1 MSLAAPGLLRR
12 RLLALAL
19 LPAVPGAVLATPEAL
34 AAAVQAFTGGA
45 PLRSGRITIE
55 IAELV
60 ENGNAVPVSL
70 SVQSP
75 MTPADHVQSL
85 ALFTERNPQPEVAVF
100 HFSPRSGRAR
110 VDTRIRLATSQPLV
124 AVAKMSDGSFWRHQ
138 VDVIVTL
145 AACIEG

>member
-1 MSLAAPGLLRR
+1 MTLSRRHCLAV
-12 RLLALAL
+12 AL
-19 LPAVPGAVLATPEAL
+19 LPALPAAATPESL
-34 AAAVQAFTGGA
+34 SAAIQAFTGGA

-60 ENGNAVPVSL
+60 ENGNAVPVSVQ
-70 SVQSP
+70 VQSP
-75 MTPADHVQSL
+75 MTAADHVQSL

-110 VDTRIRLATSQPLV
+110 VDTRIRLATSQPLL
-124 AVAKMSDGSFWRHQ
+124 AVAKMSDGSLWRHH

-145 AACIEG
+145 AACLEG

>member
-1 MSLAAPGLLRR
+1 MTLSRRQCLAV
-12 RLLALAL
+12 AL
-19 LPAVPGAVLATPEAL
+19 LPALPAAATPESL
-34 AAAVQAFTGGA
+34 AAAIQAFTGGA
-45 PLRSGRITIE
+45 PVRSGRITIE

-60 ENGNAVPVSL
+60 ENGNAVPVSVQ
-70 SVQSP
+70 VQSP
-75 MTPADHVQSL
+75 MTAADHAQSL

-100 HFSPRSGRAR
+100 HFSHRSGRAR

-124 AVAKMSDGSFWRHQ
+124 AVAKMSDGSLWRHQ

>member
-1 MSLAAPGLLRR
+1 MTISRR
-12 RLLALAL
+12 RLLALSL
-19 LPAVPGAVLATPEAL
+19 LPALPAAATPEAL
-34 AAAVQAFTGGA
+34 AAAIQAFTGGA
-45 PLRSGRITIE
+45 PLRSGRIAIE

-60 ENGNAVPVSL
+60 ENGNTVPLSL

-75 MTPADHVQSL
+75 MTATDHVQSL
-85 ALFTERNPQPEVAVF
+85 AVFTERNPQPEVAVF
-100 HFSPRSGRAR
+100 HFSPRSGVAR

-124 AVAKMSDGSFWRHQ
+124 AVAKMNDGSCWRHQ

>member
-1 MSLAAPGLLRR
+1 MTLSRRQCLAV
-12 RLLALAL
+12 AL
-19 LPAVPGAVLATPEAL
+19 LPALPAAATPESL
-34 AAAVQAFTGGA
+34 AAAIQAFTGGA
-45 PLRSGRITIE
+45 PVRSGRITIE

-70 SVQSP
+70 AVQSP
-75 MTPADHVQSL
+75 MTAADHVQSL

-124 AVAKMSDGSFWRHQ
+124 AVAKMNDGSLWRHH

-145 AACIEG
+145 AACLEG